1 MLRYEL
7 EIKHMRIREIAA
19 QPVVAPQKQEP
30 LVLTPQQQAQAIA
43 QAKRRKLQNIIAQR
57 QAQERQAAANTVTQ
71 QDIETAFVAAGQ
83 RNGN

>member
-1 MLRYEL
+1 
-7 EIKHMRIREIAA
+7 MRFYEIAP
-19 QPVVAPQKQEP
+19 QPIAAPIKQEP

-57 QAQERQAAANTVTQ
+57 QAQERQSAANTVTQ

>member
-7 EIKHMRIREIAA
+7 GDDEMRIREIAA

-43 QAKRRKLQNIIAQR
+43 QSKRRKLQNIIAQR

-71 QDIETAFVAAGQ
+71 QDIETAFVAASQ
-83 RNGN
+83 RNSN

>member
-1 MLRYEL
+1 
-7 EIKHMRIREIAA
+7 MRIREIAA

-57 QAQERQAAANTVTQ
+57 QEQERQAAANTVTQ
-71 QDIETAFVAAGQ
+71 ADITAAFIARGQ
-83 RNGN
+83 QQ

>member
-7 EIKHMRIREIAA
+7 GDDEMLIREIAT

>member
-7 EIKHMRIREIAA
+7 GDDEMRIREIAA

>member
-1 MLRYEL
+1 
-7 EIKHMRIREIAA
+7 MRFYEIAPQLIA
-19 QPVVAPQKQEP
+19 APIKQEP

-57 QAQERQAAANTVTQ
+57 QAQERQAAANNVTQ

-83 RNGN
+83 RDGN

>member
-7 EIKHMRIREIAA
+7 GDDEMRIREIAA
-19 QPVVAPQKQEP
+19 QPALAPQKQEP
-30 LVLTPQQQAQAIA
+30 LVLTPQQQAQALA

-71 QDIETAFVAAGQ
+71 ADITAAFIARGQ
-83 RNGN
+83 QQ

>member
-7 EIKHMRIREIAA
+7 GDDEMRIREIAA

-30 LVLTPQQQAQAIA
+30 QVLTPQQQSQAIA

-71 QDIETAFVAAGQ
+71 ADITASFIARGQ
-83 RNGN
+83 QQ

>member
-7 EIKHMRIREIAA
+7 GDDEMRIREIAA

-30 LVLTPQQQAQAIA
+30 LVLTPQQQAQALA

>member
-1 MLRYEL
+1 
-7 EIKHMRIREIAA
+7 MRFYEIAPQLIA
-19 QPVVAPQKQEP
+19 APIKQEP

-57 QAQERQAAANTVTQ
+57 QAQERQAAANNVTQ

>member
-1 MLRYEL
+1 
-7 EIKHMRIREIAA
+7 MRFYEIAPQLIA
-19 QPVVAPQKQEP
+19 APIKQEP

>member
-7 EIKHMRIREIAA
+7 GDDEMRIREIAA
-19 QPVVAPQKQEP
+19 QPVVVPQKQEP
-30 LVLTPQQQAQAIA
+30 LVLTPQQQAQAIQ

-71 QDIETAFVAAGQ
+71 ADITAAFIARSQ
-83 RNGN
+83 QQ

>member
-1 MLRYEL
+1 
-7 EIKHMRIREIAA
+7 MRFYEIAP
-19 QPVVAPQKQEP
+19 QPIAAPIKQEP
-30 LVLTPQQQAQAIA
+30 LVLTPQQQSQAIA

-83 RNGN
+83 RTGN

>member
-7 EIKHMRIREIAA
+7 GDDELRIREIAA

>member
-1 MLRYEL
+1 
-7 EIKHMRIREIAA
+7 MRFYEIAP
-19 QPVVAPQKQEP
+19 QPIAAPIKQEP
-30 LVLTPQQQAQAIA
+30 LVLTPQQQAQALA

-57 QAQERQAAANTVTQ
+57 QAQERQVAANTVTQ

>member
-1 MLRYEL
+1 
-7 EIKHMRIREIAA
+7 MRFYEIAPQLIA
-19 QPVVAPQKQEP
+19 APIKQEP
-30 LVLTPQQQAQAIA
+30 LVLTPQQQSQAIA

>member
-1 MLRYEL
+1 
-7 EIKHMRIREIAA
+7 MRFYEIAP
-19 QPVVAPQKQEP
+19 QPIAAPIKQEP
-30 LVLTPQQQAQAIA
+30 LVFTPQQQSQAIA

-57 QAQERQAAANTVTQ
+57 QAQERQSAANTVTQ

>member
-7 EIKHMRIREIAA
+7 EIMHMRIREIAA

-43 QAKRRKLQNIIAQR
+43 QAKRRKLQNMIAQK
-57 QAQERQAAANTVTQ
+57 QEQERQAAANTVTQ
-71 QDIETAFVAAGQ
+71 ADITAAFIA
-83 RNGN
+83 RNEHQ

>member
-7 EIKHMRIREIAA
+7 GDDEMRIREIAA

-71 QDIETAFVAAGQ
+71 QDIETAFVAASQ
-83 RNGN
+83 RNSN

>member
-1 MLRYEL
+1 
-7 EIKHMRIREIAA
+7 MRFYEIAP
-19 QPVVAPQKQEP
+19 QPIAAPIKQEP
-30 LVLTPQQQAQAIA
+30 LVLTPQQQAQALA

>member
-1 MLRYEL
+1 
-7 EIKHMRIREIAA
+7 MRFYEIAP
-19 QPVVAPQKQEP
+19 QPIAAPIKQEP
-30 LVLTPQQQAQAIA
+30 LVLTPQQQSQALA

-71 QDIETAFVAAGQ
+71 PDIETAFVAAGQ

>member
-7 EIKHMRIREIAA
+7 GDDEMRIIEIAA

>member
-7 EIKHMRIREIAA
+7 GDDEMRITEIAA

-43 QAKRRKLQNIIAQR
+43 QSKRRKLQNIIAQR

-71 QDIETAFVAAGQ
+71 ADITAAFIARSQ
-83 RNGN
+83 QQ